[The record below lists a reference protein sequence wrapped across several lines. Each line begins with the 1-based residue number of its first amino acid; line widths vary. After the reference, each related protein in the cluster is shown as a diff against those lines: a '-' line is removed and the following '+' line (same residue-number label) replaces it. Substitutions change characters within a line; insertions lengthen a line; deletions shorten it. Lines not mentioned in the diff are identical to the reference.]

1 MSTTFLTL
9 KGVGVSPV
17 VTVSVTDNLF
27 DLGNVMAGDVREET
41 FKVSDFQRVLFIFI
55 HSFIHSGYFYSASS
69 SPLLLQILCRSL
81 TPKHHRQLR
90 VKNLPRVPTWRLERD
105 SNP

>member
-17 VTVSVTDNLF
+17 VTVSVTDNLL

-41 FKVSDFQRVLFIFI
+41 FKVGDFYQREV
-55 HSFIHSGYFYSASS
+55 
-69 SPLLLQILCRSL
+69 
-81 TPKHHRQLR
+81 
-90 VKNLPRVPTWRLERD
+90 N
-105 SNP
+105 